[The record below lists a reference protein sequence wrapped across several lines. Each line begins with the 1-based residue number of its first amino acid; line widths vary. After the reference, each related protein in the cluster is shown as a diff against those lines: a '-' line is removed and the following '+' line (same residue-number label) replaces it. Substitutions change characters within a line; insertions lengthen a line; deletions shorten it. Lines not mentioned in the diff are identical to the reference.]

1 MGFRFQRPSFTFWI
15 VTGYIASLI
24 GILVLFVMLM
34 G

>member
-1 MGFRFQRPSFTFWI
+1 MVFPFRRPDWI

-24 GILVLFVMLM
+24 AILVLLVMLF